1 MNKLTGRIALAATLI
16 VGGVACANAV
26 DTSHFYDAAM
36 HCQMASE
43 QLMDISVRNRNV
55 ACVENVS
62 LTATYLEA
70 AAKNAWRNK
79 TDQALMYVGM
89 AANELNDITL
99 DKRCVYLAP
108 KVKPYTVTLKQIKI
122 EMDMLDS
129 YVQRTLKASN

>member
-1 MNKLTGRIALAATLI
+1 MKKLTARLALATTLI

-26 DTSHFYDAAM
+26 DTPHSYDAAM

-43 QLMDISVRNRNV
+43 QLMDISMRNRNV
-55 ACVENVS
+55 SCVENVS

-89 AANELNDITL
+89 AANELNDMAL

-108 KVKPYTVTLKQIKI
+108 KVKPYIVTLKQIKI
-122 EMDMLDS
+122 EIDLLDS